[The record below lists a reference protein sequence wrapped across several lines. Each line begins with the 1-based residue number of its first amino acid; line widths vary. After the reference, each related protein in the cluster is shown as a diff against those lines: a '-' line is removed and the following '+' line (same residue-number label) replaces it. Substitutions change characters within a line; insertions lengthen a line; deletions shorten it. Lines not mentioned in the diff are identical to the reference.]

1 MDDNCTC
8 SLANL
13 AREIALIF
21 SLITE
26 LLDSFRSMVWN
37 NDKDVLLCR
46 EILVVEPYKFKEKT
60 RERGTAWTLL
70 SDNLNQVSGFTVNMR
85 AVRECF
91 KLLEA
96 KYKKKNNE
104 ELKATG
110 ISPEESEIDVLLEEI
125 IIRMKE
131 ITFGDE
137 NKEKEQSDKMLG
149 EEIRQQALETYTE
162 SKKRKPLED
171 KSPTSIK
178 RKITSGNETVSFLRE
193 RMEGENCYRER
204 EMEVRNSKTGS
215 SRCEQTTNRH
225 DAINAKFNAANA
237 AIYCCSGSI
246 PKYSKPGATDSV
258 RKVGKKIKL

>member
-1 MDDNCTC
+1 MVDVWKEKKLENFFLYLFWLLWDGNCTC

-13 AREIALIF
+13 ARKIALIF
-21 SLITE
+21 SLVTE
-26 LLDSFRSMVWN
+26 LLYSFRGMVWN

-85 AVRECF
+85 AVRERF

-110 ISPEESEIDVLLEEI
+110 ISPDESDVLLEEI

-149 EEIRQQALETYTE
+149 KEIRQQALETYTE
-162 SKKRKPLED
+162 TKKRKLLED
-171 KSPTSIK
+171 KSPTNKK
-178 RKITSGNETVSFLRE
+178 RQRTPGNET
-193 RMEGENCYRER
+193 
-204 EMEVRNSKTGS
+204 
-215 SRCEQTTNRH
+215 
-225 DAINAKFNAANA
+225 
-237 AIYCCSGSI
+237 
-246 PKYSKPGATDSV
+246 
-258 RKVGKKIKL
+258 